1 MDVFPSEISASFSRK
16 VSCRGGGS
24 AGREPKDS
32 TSLFLTVNS
41 KSIPVCW
48 RHTPSPHLSLNGEGR
63 EGFLGFKFVS

>member
-1 MDVFPSEISASFSRK
+1 MDVFPSEISASFSRE

-41 KSIPVCW
+41 KVHPGTLAS
-48 RHTPSPHLSLNGEGR
+48 HTKSSLVAQR
-63 EGFLGFKFVS
+63 